1 MAGIK
6 DVAAAADVSISTV
19 SHVLRGTKNVSPAVQ
34 ERVMAAVRSL
44 GYSPNPIASGL
55 KGKQSRTVGVVFS
68 TLDRALSTNV
78 LEGITA
84 AAEGQGYRVI
94 PHWTGGS
101 AAKEAEYVQKL
112 AASWV
117 DGILL
122 DSCAGQEADAGYL
135 ASLSGLKAKD
145 NPIPVVGLGRT
156 LPGGGIVVAG
166 NERAAAELTE
176 YFIWNGHER
185 IAHIAGPPHLPMY
198 GERQRGWRS
207 ALEAA
212 GLKADDFWLMTGD
225 LSASSG
231 YALGLALMEGTDV
244 TAIFAA
250 NDHMA
255 IGALKAAKEL
265 GRSVPGD
272 IAIAGFDGHFAGSL
286 VSPSLTTVRFPF
298 REMGERA
305 MQLLLNRIGDPA
317 SEAETVSLD
326 AAFLARR
333 STDPNAK
340 DDWDLTGW

>member
-6 DVAAAADVSISTV
+6 DVAAAAGVSISTV
-19 SHVLRGTKNVSPAVQ
+19 SHVLRGTKNVSPAVH

-68 TLDRALSTNV
+68 TLDRALSTLV
-78 LEGITA
+78 LDGIGSV
-84 AAEGQGYRVI
+84 AEGQGYRVI
-94 PHWTGGS
+94 PCWTGGD
-101 AAKEAEYVQKL
+101 AAKEAEAVQTL

-122 DSCAGQEADAGYL
+122 DSCGRAEDTEYF
-135 ASLSGLKAKD
+135 SKLSALKAKD
-145 NPIPVVGLGRT
+145 SALPVIGLGRT
-156 LPGGGIVVAG
+156 LDGGGVVVAG

-185 IAHIAGPPHLPMY
+185 IGHIAGPAGLPMY
-198 GERQRGWRS
+198 DERLRGWRS

-212 GLKADDFWLMTGD
+212 GLRADGAWTLTGD
-225 LSASSG
+225 LSPASG
-231 YALGLALMEGTDV
+231 YERALALLEGTDV
-244 TAIFAA
+244 TAIFCA

-255 IGALKAAKEL
+255 IGALKAAKDL

-272 IAIAGFDGHFAGSL
+272 IAVAGFDGHFAGSL

-298 REMGERA
+298 REMGIRA
-305 MQLLLNRIGDPA
+305 MELLLGRIGDPA
-317 SEAETVSLD
+317 SAAETVSLD
-326 AAFLARR
+326 AAFIPRR
-333 STDPNAK
+333 SSDPNAQ
-340 DDWDLTGW
+340 DEWELTGW